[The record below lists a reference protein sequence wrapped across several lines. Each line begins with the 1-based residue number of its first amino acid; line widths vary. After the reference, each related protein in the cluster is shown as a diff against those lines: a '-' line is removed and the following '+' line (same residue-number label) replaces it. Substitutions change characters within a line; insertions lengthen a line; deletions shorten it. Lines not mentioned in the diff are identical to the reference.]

1 MDRNSRIMY
10 DYIRRRRR
18 RRKKKE
24 RFIVIIIMNKILGE
38 EGGCQSMY
46 SIIII

>member
-1 MDRNSRIMY
+1 MKKKKKK
-10 DYIRRRRR
+10 
-18 RRKKKE
+18 KKKE

>member
-1 MDRNSRIMY
+1 MY

-18 RRKKKE
+18 RRRRR

>member
-18 RRKKKE
+18 RRRR